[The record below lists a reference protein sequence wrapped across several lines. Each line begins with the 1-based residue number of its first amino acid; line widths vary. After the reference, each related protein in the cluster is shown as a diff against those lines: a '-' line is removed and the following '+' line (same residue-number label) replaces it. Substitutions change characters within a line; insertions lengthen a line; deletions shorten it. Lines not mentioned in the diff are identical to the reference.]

1 MLCYTLIFA
10 FATIIRVTEKNTV
23 KVQQLPELHMY
34 KHLLLQ

>member
-10 FATIIRVTEKNTV
+10 FANIIRVTEKNTV